1 MGFAQTIF
9 LAFLLIAACVIA
21 LMVAIAQTARLAP
34 IPQSAVEQ
42 RGYAIRR
49 WWFRAVLAAI
59 ALALAITIPMFPYPK
74 AAATAIHASYRV
86 TAQQY
91 GFVMPP
97 NIRAGERVDFA
108 VTSSDV
114 NHGFGIYD
122 PQGRLVA
129 QVQAM
134 PHYVN
139 HLQVAFT
146 QRGTYTVR
154 CLEYCGIGHAY
165 MRSQFEVK

>member
-21 LMVAIAQTARLAP
+21 LMVAIAQTSRLAP

>member
-1 MGFAQTIF
+1 MGFGQTLF
-9 LAFLLIAACVIA
+9 FVFLLIAAAVIA
-21 LMVAIAQTARLAP
+21 TLVAIAQTPRLQT
-34 IPQSAVEQ
+34 IPQEAIEK

-49 WWFRAVLAAI
+49 WWFRGILAVLVAAF
-59 ALALAITIPMFPYPK
+59 AVTVPFFPYPK
-74 AAATAIHASYRV
+74 AGASAVTVTYRV

-91 GFVMPP
+91 GFTIPQSVQ
-97 NIRAGERVDFA
+97 AGKAVEFA
-108 VTSSDV
+108 VASSDV

-139 HLQVAFT
+139 HLQVTFT
-146 QRGTYTVR
+146 QRGTYVVR

-165 MRSQFEVK
+165 MRGQFEVK